1 MNLTDNELRALL
13 AKMLTETVHLSH
25 SGELCWSHNYS
36 QDSHLFVRVIDT
48 ELLHLASLV
57 EAGLTENQKCQYVVR
72 LSTTDRE
79 NSHDWNMAFATW
91 QQRTT
96 ALAEVKGDK

>member
-1 MNLTDNELRALL
+1 MNYTDDQLKQLL
-13 AKMLTETVHLSH
+13 EKMTGRKCKPE
-25 SGELCWSHNYS
+25 GEL
-36 QDSHLFVRVIDT
+36 HLC
-48 ELLHLASLV
+48 SLV
-57 EAGLTENQKCQYVVR
+57 ETGLTENQKCQYVVR